1 MKAVAAFLALLVSFQ
16 CAAGYTGF
24 IRTSNEKFVDDNCQE
39 FVPLGMNTYGC
50 SAMQTAAV
58 SARACLYAYLAA
70 TVRQTVL
77 ASAAKCMSLMLI
89 QLYER

>member
-1 MKAVAAFLALLVSFQ
+1 MKAVAVFLALLVSFQ

-50 SAMQTAAV
+50 SAIQTAAV
-58 SARACLYAYLAA
+58 SARVCLYAYSAA
-70 TVRQTVL
+70 AIRSVVL
-77 ASAAKCMSLMLI
+77 SLAAKCMLLMSI

>member
-1 MKAVAAFLALLVSFQ
+1 MKAVAVFLALLVSFQ

-58 SARACLYAYLAA
+58 SARGCLHTCSAP
-70 TVRQTVL
+70 TVHQSVL
-77 ASAAKCMSLMLI
+77 ASAAKCMSLVLI
-89 QLYER
+89 QLFER